1 MTDNKN
7 KKNIIVVCVTSVF
20 FLVLTLLVWF
30 KPNSE
35 FSEAE
40 RRTLAQAPKFNYK
53 TVASKSFM
61 DDFEKYALDQF
72 PFRDD
77 FRTAKAVFSYN
88 ILNKSDNNGIYI
100 ENGYISKLDY
110 PLNEESVKRAASRFE
125 YVYNTYLKDKNT
137 KQYLAVIPDKNYFLA
152 KENGYLSYDY
162 NQLIS
167 ILRENTSFLEY
178 IDITNKLSL
187 EDYYKTDTHF
197 KQECLYDV
205 AKKICSNMGTTLNA
219 VYTEK
224 TLDKDFY
231 GVYYGQSALPIKPD
245 KIKYLTNST
254 LEACKVY
261 DYQNS
266 KEISI
271 YDLEKANDKDP
282 YEIYLS
288 GSLSLIS
295 IENNNTKSEKE
306 LIIFRDSF
314 ASSIA
319 PLFVDGY
326 KKITLIDIRYIHPS
340 MLKNYIEFNS
350 QDVLFLYS
358 TMVLNNA
365 ETIK

>member
-1 MTDNKN
+1 MSDNK
-7 KKNIIVVCVTSVF
+7 KHIIVACVTSLF
-20 FLVLTLLVWF
+20 FLVLTLCVWF
-30 KPNSE
+30 KPSSD
-35 FSEAE
+35 FSQAE
-40 RRTLAQAPKFNYK
+40 RRTLAQAPKLNYK
-53 TVASKSFM
+53 TVLSKSFM

-72 PFRDD
+72 PLRDN
-77 FRTAKAVFSYN
+77 FRTAKAMFSYN
-88 ILNKSDNNGIYI
+88 IFNKSDNNGIYI
-100 ENGYISKLDY
+100 EDGYVSKLDY
-110 PLNEESVKRAASRFE
+110 PLNEDSVKRAASRFE

-152 KENGYLSYDY
+152 KENGYLAIEY
-162 NQLIS
+162 NQLIN
-167 ILRENTSFLEY
+167 ILRENTGFLEY
-178 IDITNKLSL
+178 IDITNNL
-187 EDYYKTDTHF
+187 ELTDYYKTDTHW
-197 KQECLYDV
+197 KQECLNDV
-205 AKKICSNMGTTLNA
+205 ANKLCGDMGTKLNA
-219 VYTEK
+219 VYEEV

-231 GVYYGQSALPIKPD
+231 GVYYGQAALPIKPD

-254 LEACKVY
+254 LENCRVY

-271 YDLEKANDKDP
+271 YDMEKAQGKDP
-282 YEIYLS
+282 YEMYLS

-295 IENNNTKSEKE
+295 IENSNAKSDKE

-326 KKITLIDIRYIHPS
+326 KKITLIDIRYIHPVQ
-340 MLKNYIEFNS
+340 LKNYVDFNS